1 MSIFWVYFTNEE
13 EEKIKKLTRI
23 FLFVAVL
30 DIFGVDAEDERPR
43 PRVAKPPVNK
53 NVNKKLIYSFQ
64 SKTENKWF
72 NKIFVLEI
80 HFSQFW
86 KGNPKSHTQTI
97 KFKSQKLHRD
107 ISEQCYC
114 I

>member
-1 MSIFWVYFTNEE
+1 MSFFIIFFTNEE

-53 NVNKKLIYSFQ
+53 NVN
-64 SKTENKWF
+64 
-72 NKIFVLEI
+72 
-80 HFSQFW
+80 
-86 KGNPKSHTQTI
+86 
-97 KFKSQKLHRD
+97 
-107 ISEQCYC
+107 
-114 I
+114 

>member
-1 MSIFWVYFTNEE
+1 MDYYFHEFFVTNKE

-53 NVNKKLIYSFQ
+53 NVN
-64 SKTENKWF
+64 
-72 NKIFVLEI
+72 
-80 HFSQFW
+80 
-86 KGNPKSHTQTI
+86 
-97 KFKSQKLHRD
+97 
-107 ISEQCYC
+107 
-114 I
+114 

>member
-1 MSIFWVYFTNEE
+1 MSFFWVYFTNEE

-53 NVNKKLIYSFQ
+53 NVNKQLMANLKIYSDLFF
-64 SKTENKWF
+64 SK
-72 NKIFVLEI
+72 
-80 HFSQFW
+80 
-86 KGNPKSHTQTI
+86 
-97 KFKSQKLHRD
+97 
-107 ISEQCYC
+107 
-114 I
+114 

>member
-1 MSIFWVYFTNEE
+1 MSFFWVYFTNEE

-86 KGNPKSHTQTI
+86 KGNPKSHTQKI

-107 ISEQCYC
+107 IFEQCYC

>member
-1 MSIFWVYFTNEE
+1 MDYYFHEFFVTNKE

-53 NVNKKLIYSFQ
+53 NVNKQLMANLKIYSDLF
-64 SKTENKWF
+64 F
-72 NKIFVLEI
+72 
-80 HFSQFW
+80 
-86 KGNPKSHTQTI
+86 
-97 KFKSQKLHRD
+97 
-107 ISEQCYC
+107 
-114 I
+114 